1 MQITRHWRMKPTRY
15 RLEGVRYQD
24 GAVDLQERTR
34 QTYEAQNEASP
45 VPVQVKRQSQTVPA
59 A

>member
-24 GAVDLQERTR
+24 GTVDLQGRAR
-34 QTYEAQNEASP
+34 QTYEPQNEASS
-45 VPVQVKRQSQTVPA
+45 VPVQVKRQNQTVPA